1 MRIQLEKSIF
11 FFLLSTQVFALPA
24 IVPKAIHVPLHRVKS
39 TTNRLTKRGT
49 TIPLMEDIDL
59 SELAVQVTI
68 GTPAQDFMLIFDT
81 GSADTWIPSTECSAM
96 DGCPT
101 FLKHFK
107 KSESSTFR
115 ELQDDF
121 LITYGIGNA
130 SGTYFE
136 DIMTMGDLIVPEQT
150 MAYVTKAVGPIS
162 EQEESTDVD
171 HIILDGILGAGLPDG
186 TSRFLQGKGEK
197 YDPFPVSLYTT
208 GLIPNPV
215 FSVSMTN
222 DGGKLVLGDID
233 TEAITD
239 KFIYTD
245 LVDMNRWSVNVQG
258 FQFHNH
264 QNVEE
269 SRNFK
274 FNIET
279 PFGVDTGSNFMYLPR
294 ALANDL
300 ALSITMNQNNSFAL
314 NENGVYTIDCQFQQ
328 SLDSINIYFK
338 SSIDLSLVNINLP
351 VSQLITK
358 KATQDQCLLLFIPSD
373 DKFIIGNMVLR
384 DFVTVFDYGD
394 VPRIG
399 FAPSKAS
406 LSIAGE

>member
-1 MRIQLEKSIF
+1 M
-11 FFLLSTQVFALPA
+11 ALPA
-24 IVPKAIHVPLHRVKS
+24 IIPKAIHVPLHRVKS
-39 TTNRLTKRGT
+39 TTNRLSKRGT
-49 TIPLMEDIDL
+49 TIPLVEDIDL
-59 SELAVQVTI
+59 SELAVKVSI

-107 KSESSTFR
+107 QSESSTFG

-121 LITYGIGNA
+121 LITYGIGSA
-130 SGTYFE
+130 RGTYFK
-136 DIMTMGDLIVPEQT
+136 DTISMGDLTIEDQM
-150 MAYVTKAVGPIS
+150 MAYVTNAVGPIS
-162 EQEESTDVD
+162 EQEASTDVD
-171 HIILDGILGAGLPDG
+171 HIILDGILGAGLSDG

-197 YDPFPVSLYTT
+197 YDPFPISLYKA
-208 GLIPNPV
+208 GQIPNPV

-222 DGGKLVLGDID
+222 DGGKLVLGGID

-239 KFIYTD
+239 KFIYTN
-245 LVDMNRWSVNVQG
+245 LVDTNRWSVNVQG

-300 ALSITMNQNNSFAL
+300 ALSITMNQNTSFAL
-314 NENGVYTIDCQFQQ
+314 NENGVYTIDCQFGS

-338 SSIDLSLVNINLP
+338 SSIDKSLVNINLP

-358 KATQDQCLLLFIPSD
+358 KASEDECLLLFIPSD

-384 DFVTVFDYGD
+384 DFVTVFDFGD
-394 VPRIG
+394 IPRIG
-399 FAPSKAS
+399 FAPSKTS